1 MEQSAPVRKIDEQ
14 IIDGLYIE
22 AVVLADEA
30 RAYFDFQSRTN
41 RAELDRYERLD
52 FACESLKISTRIMH
66 SIAWLLVQRAVLCGE
81 LPESA
86 RLEGKYQLGMAQQT
100 EQLVRERLSPEME
113 GLILISEDLYNR
125 VARLEDQLIDRA
137 NHGLEG
143 AACPAHDLLSRL
155 EGAQWGNR
163 ILSGT
168 L

>member
-1 MEQSAPVRKIDEQ
+1 MEQVAPIRQIDQQ

-30 RAYFDFQSRTN
+30 RAYFDFQARTN
-41 RAELDRYERLD
+41 RTELDGNERLD

-86 RLEGKYQLGMAQQT
+86 RLEDKYQLGSAQHT
-100 EQLVRERLSPEME
+100 DPLIRAKLSPEME

-125 VARLEDQLIDRA
+125 VARLEAQLIERA
-137 NHGLEG
+137 NYGHANAICL
-143 AACPAHDLLSRL
+143 PRDLLVRL
-155 EGAQWGNR
+155 ESS
-163 ILSGT
+163 L
-168 L
+168 